1 MDELTVI
8 RQQINGLNDQL
19 AGLLLQR
26 LHLVQEVAKIKQQKD
41 LPILDKQRESEILNE
56 LGAKSSDP
64 TTSRYLRTIFE
75 AIMSASR
82 DAEASIKK

>member
-64 TTSRYLRTIFE
+64 TTARYLRTIFE